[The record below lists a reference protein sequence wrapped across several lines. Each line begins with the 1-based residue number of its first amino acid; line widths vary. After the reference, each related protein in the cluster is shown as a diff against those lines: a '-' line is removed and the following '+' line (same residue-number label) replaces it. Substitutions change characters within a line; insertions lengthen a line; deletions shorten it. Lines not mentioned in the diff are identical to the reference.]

1 MGKEKR
7 CSLRFRN
14 FLVKE
19 YLILGLIAVL
29 AMLLTT
35 LSSPLY
41 PLNDWVDS
49 NTFFTMGKAMF
60 NGKVLY
66 RDVFDHKGPILH
78 FLHGLGWLISHKSFF
93 GVWLLEIVACYFT
106 LLFAYR
112 ILELYTDQKAI
123 LMMPAFAVILYT
135 TSAMA
140 KGDSAEEFCLPL
152 LMYAVFL
159 VVRSLKE
166 KKDIS
171 PKSLL
176 LLGVTSGI
184 ILWTKYT
191 MLGFYLGWVIV
202 PMFFA
207 LKDKNWK
214 YILNMVLYIGAGV
227 LLTTLP
233 VLTYFL
239 VNGAL
244 SDLWEVY
251 FYTNIFHYTPDS
263 AGQYSITVYAVSILY
278 HVILPNIC
286 VIVLLMIGGIWSV
299 AKRRFVLAV
308 QVVLMLLG
316 GFAVVYSKIP
326 SFPYYALIFCG
337 FSIFGFIPLYSLI
350 SGAVEKLNGK
360 LYAGVL
366 VVACLLILPATY
378 FMSDNTDM
386 LQYQKEDLPQFQFA
400 EIINQKQDA
409 TVLNCGFMDGGFY
422 TASGVVPNIK
432 YFCLMNVKVDEAF
445 EAQKEAVHSGAVDFV
460 ITKNRK
466 LTTALYEEQMVSTFS
481 FGGQEHE
488 YTLYKKKD

>member
-7 CSLRFRN
+7 CGLDFRN
-14 FLVKE
+14 LPAKE
-19 YLILGLIAVL
+19 YLLLGVIAVL
-29 AMLLTT
+29 TMLLTT

-78 FLHGLGWLISHKSFF
+78 FLHGVAWLISHKSFF

-106 LLFAYR
+106 LLFSYR
-112 ILELYTDQKAI
+112 ILELYTDKKAI

-152 LMYAVFL
+152 LMYAVYL
-159 VVRSLKE
+159 IVRSLKE

-184 ILWTKYT
+184 ILWIKYT

-202 PMFFA
+202 PMFLA
-207 LKDKNWK
+207 LKEKNWK
-214 YILNMVLYIGAGV
+214 YILNMILYIGAGV
-227 LLTTLP
+227 LLTTIP

-244 SDLWEVY
+244 YDLWDVY
-251 FYTNIFHYTPDS
+251 FYTNIFHYDPNST
-263 AGQYSITVYAVSILY
+263 GEYSVAVYAVSALY
-278 HVILPNIC
+278 YVVLPNIC
-286 VIVLLMIGGIWSV
+286 VILLLALGGFWAV
-299 AKRRFVLAV
+299 AKRRFVLAA
-308 QVVLMLLG
+308 QVALMLVG
-316 GFAVVYSKIP
+316 GFAVVCSKII
-326 SFPYYALIFCG
+326 FYPYYALIFCG
-337 FSIFGFIPLYSLI
+337 FAIFGFIPLYSLI
-350 SGAVEKLNGK
+350 SGAVAKLDRK
-360 LYAGVL
+360 LYAGIL
-366 VVACLLILPATY
+366 IVVCLLILPFTY
-378 FMSDNTDM
+378 FMGDNTDM

-400 EIINQKQDA
+400 EIINQKDDA

-422 TASGVVPNIK
+422 TASGVVPNVK
-432 YFCLMNVKVDEAF
+432 YFCLMNTKVDEAF

-466 LTTALYEEQMVSTFS
+466 LTTELYEEVMVSTFS
-481 FGGQEHE
+481 VEGQEHE
-488 YTLYKKKD
+488 YTLYQKKD